1 MWIWGTNGWKEGRGK
16 RLLTGAGRLSRYFYP
31 KCFLPHFLVWAASR
45 QRQSVLREKNG
56 MRNIST
62 PDTLD
67 FTLNFFLGV
76 NHTSE
81 DKILD
86 TLLLLMLPLGFY
98 IVFFKIKCVGS
109 FVRTVTVFIIII
121 ITNDFWSEVLS
132 CSKESRGR
140 FGFLPLRCGP
150 RGAPREWL
158 AVTAIM
164 TRVVLVLFECF
175 KQSSI

>member
-45 QRQSVLREKNG
+45 QRQSVLRQKNG

-98 IVFFKIKCVGS
+98 LVFFKIKCRLVCQDRYSIYYYYYYQWLLIWSPILLQGVTRS
-109 FVRTVTVFIIII
+109 LWIFAVTVRTKRSSTRMISGHSN
-121 ITNDFWSEVLS
+121 NDKSGSSPFWMFQT
-132 CSKESRGR
+132 K
-140 FGFLPLRCGP
+140 
-150 RGAPREWL
+150 
-158 AVTAIM
+158 
-164 TRVVLVLFECF
+164 
-175 KQSSI
+175 